1 MTKNINKVIRRIITI
16 VCALAVLIT
25 MIPTGNITYAST
37 KVGKTSKITFPAYS
51 TLDEAP
57 YFKYVKAVDPSVYLG
72 ELGSC
77 EMRWKKVAG
86 ADGYKIRVLWLGN
99 GTDKQTD
106 TFYVVKKGKKYVIKD
121 KNVIHGYWGIGKWK
135 TLRDY
140 EGNPYKSKLYSKK
153 MSKLQLVMLGGTS
166 EEPIK
171 VSIQAYKNV
180 NGKKVYGKKVSK
192 KVKYYM

>member
-25 MIPTGNITYAST
+25 MIPTENIAYAST
-37 KVGKTSKITFPAYS
+37 RVGKTSKITFPKYS
-51 TLDEAP
+51 TLDGAP
-57 YFKYVKAVDPSVYLG
+57 YYKYNKADLSVLG
-72 ELGSC
+72 DVGSC
-77 EMRWKKVAG
+77 EMKWKKVAG
-86 ADGYKIRVLWLGN
+86 ADGYKIRVVWSDE
-99 GTDKQTD
+99 TDKRTD
-106 TFYVVKKGKKYVIKD
+106 TFYVVKKGTKYVIKD

-140 EGNPYKSKLYSKK
+140 EGNPYKSRLYSKK

-171 VSIQAYKNV
+171 VSVQAYKNV

>member
-1 MTKNINKVIRRIITI
+1 MAKNISKVIKRIITI
-16 VCALAVLIT
+16 VCALAVLIS
-25 MIPTGNITYAST
+25 MIPTENIAYAST
-37 KVGKTSKITFPAYS
+37 KVGKTSKITFPKYS
-51 TLDEAP
+51 TLDGAP
-57 YFKYVKAVDPSVYLG
+57 YYKYNKAADPSILG
-72 ELGSC
+72 DVGSC
-77 EMRWKKVAG
+77 EMKWKKVAG
-86 ADGYKIRVLWLGN
+86 ADGYKIRVLWLVD

-106 TFYVVKKGKKYVIKD
+106 TFYVVKKEKKYVIKD
-121 KNVIHGYWGIGKWK
+121 KSMGHGYWGIGKWK

-140 EGNPYKSKLYSKK
+140 EGNPYKSRLYSKK

-180 NGKKVYGKKVSK
+180 NGKKVYGEKVSK